1 MEDEGNVSLL
11 PPSDIEI
18 KKEQLEMLDS
28 SAIKA
33 VPIQAIPAQATKVT
47 MVDGRDY
54 ELPMG
59 WLVEQRPRT
68 SLKYLGKVDLYCHEV
83 KTRKRFRSLKAAKN
97 WIMEANQGEQ
107 AHEPLEAGDGSN

>member
-1 MEDEGNVSLL
+1 MENEGNLSLL

-18 KKEQLEMLDS
+18 KKEHLEMLGEFDHKVVQPQEVKGKFEDEMWSGDS

-33 VPIQAIPAQATKVT
+33 VPIQAIPAQAAKVT
-47 MVDGRDY
+47 IVDGRDY

-68 SLKYLGKVDLYCHEV
+68 SLKYLGKVDLV
-83 KTRKRFRSLKAAKN
+83 SSSFFLF
-97 WIMEANQGEQ
+97 
-107 AHEPLEAGDGSN
+107 LD